1 MLYRLIEACLS
12 SKGKDPELYVHEI
25 LKEEALKKRKKDKGI
40 HDSSHIIEDS
50 VQSSGDTEEEANDN
64 ENVATQS
71 EYIPP
76 VSLNEIPAFTPRR
89 MLPDDGLPRYPGSG
103 PLPPGATPVN
113 PTTPPPAPEATS
125 TSPRSPVSTNHF
137 DEPILS
143 QEDFQLL
150 WSSREF
156 KSPPPFL
163 TDIYEPLHPGWKSLE
178 NLADGAC
185 LFRTAADHVW
195 LKDYKLLR
203 KFVHQHIIDD
213 WFFYGSFYVFPISI
227 QIGAGNGSYRKVI
240 ENETRYLKFL
250 KSEESMISF
259 NTSNTEIIAI
269 GNILKVNIHVLTY
282 NIQGRVGGTN

>member
-1 MLYRLIEACLS
+1 MPSFWLNDEWDWTLLTKNLSNVKKDIYTGPGEFQDFLSRLIEACLS
-12 SKGKDPELYVHEI
+12 SKGKDPELYVHEN
-25 LKEEALKKRKKDKGI
+25 LKLEALNKKQKAKGI
-40 HDSSHIIEDS
+40 HDSSHILEDS
-50 VQSSGDTEEEANDN
+50 VQSSGDAEEEANDN

-71 EYIPP
+71 EYVPP

-125 TSPRSPVSTNHF
+125 PRSPVLTNHF

-156 KSPPPFL
+156 KNPPPFL

-178 NLADGAC
+178 NLADG
-185 LFRTAADHVW
+185 HVYFE
-195 LKDYKLLR
+195 LQLT
-203 KFVHQHIIDD
+203 I
-213 WFFYGSFYVFPISI
+213 YG
-227 QIGAGNGSYRKVI
+227 
-240 ENETRYLKFL
+240 
-250 KSEESMISF
+250 
-259 NTSNTEIIAI
+259 
-269 GNILKVNIHVLTY
+269 
-282 NIQGRVGGTN
+282 

>member
-1 MLYRLIEACLS
+1 M
-12 SKGKDPELYVHEI
+12 
-25 LKEEALKKRKKDKGI
+25 
-40 HDSSHIIEDS
+40 
-50 VQSSGDTEEEANDN
+50 
-64 ENVATQS
+64 
-71 EYIPP
+71 
-76 VSLNEIPAFTPRR
+76 
-89 MLPDDGLPRYPGSG
+89 
-103 PLPPGATPVN
+103 N
-113 PTTPPPAPEATS
+113 PTTPPPAPEA

-163 TDIYEPLHPGWKSLE
+163 TDIDEPLHPRWKSLE
-178 NLADGAC
+178 NLADGAY

-227 QIGAGNGSYRKVI
+227 QIGPGNGSYRKVI
-240 ENETRYLKFL
+240 ENETRYLEFL

-259 NTSNTEIIAI
+259 NTSNAEIIAI
-269 GNILKVNIHVLTY
+269 GNVLKVNIHVLTY
-282 NIQGRVGGTN
+282 NIQGRVGELTERTRWNKFEFNPAMTNCNVFSDRSGKEPSKILNEEEVHYTKLVWMPETTNGNECSSADDTLNNDTIPTSFADHMNESSSSQGSLTS

>member
-1 MLYRLIEACLS
+1 
-12 SKGKDPELYVHEI
+12 
-25 LKEEALKKRKKDKGI
+25 
-40 HDSSHIIEDS
+40 
-50 VQSSGDTEEEANDN
+50 
-64 ENVATQS
+64 
-71 EYIPP
+71 
-76 VSLNEIPAFTPRR
+76 

-113 PTTPPPAPEATS
+113 PTTPPPAPEA

-185 LFRTAADHVW
+185 LFRTAADHIW
-195 LKDYKLLR
+195 LKDFKLLR

-213 WFFYGSFYVFPISI
+213 WFLYGSFNVFPISI
-227 QIGAGNGSYRKVI
+227 QIGAGNGSYSKLV
-240 ENETRYLKFL
+240 ENETSYLKFI
-250 KSEESMISF
+250 KSEEMMNKF
-259 NTSNTEIIAI
+259 NFNVFLDRSSGETLKILNEVEVCYSKLVWMPETSN
-269 GNILKVNIHVLTY
+269 GNE
-282 NIQGRVGGTN
+282 